1 MARPRKEVD
10 WEKAS
15 KLAIIFCTAEE
26 IANILGISFHTLD
39 RRSLE
44 EHGVRFAKWAKQFS
58 DQGRA
63 SLRRTQYTKAING
76 NVPLLIWLGK
86 NELNQ
91 TDKTEIEG
99 NIRVE
104 SITDMLEKSE
114 TRQLL
119 DVTPKEIEGDEDIKL
134 MMPEPGE
141 DE

>member
-1 MARPRKEVD
+1 MARPRKEID

-26 IANILGISFHTLD
+26 IANILGMSFNTLD

-44 EHGVRFAKWAKQFS
+44 EHGVRFVKWLKQFS

-63 SLRRTQYTKAING
+63 SLRRTQYKKAIDG

-99 NIRVE
+99 NIKVE
-104 SITDMLEKSE
+104 SITDMLEQSE
-114 TRQLL
+114 TRKLI
-119 DVTPKEIEGDEDIKL
+119 DVTPKEIEEEENVKL
-134 MMPEPGE
+134 MMPEPTD